1 MMVAKFLNFFILF
14 SGITYLV
21 RKPLKEFVF
30 TRHTTLRE
38 ELETTRAMLA
48 AAQKKFQ
55 EFSNRLHAM
64 DSEIET
70 LVRESREEAQGSKV
84 RILTEAKKMSD
95 TILID
100 SKKAS
105 ETMLLEFKKQIKTEF
120 AGQVLARAETI
131 LKSKLTG
138 DDRVRLVKDFSK
150 QVGASK

>member
-1 MMVAKFLNFFILF
+1 MLVAKFINFIILF

-21 RKPLKEFVF
+21 RKPLREFVSS
-30 TRHTTLRE
+30 RHNSLRE
-38 ELETTRAMLA
+38 ELESTQAMLA
-48 AAQKKFQ
+48 SAQKKFQ

-64 DSEIET
+64 ESEIET

-95 TILID
+95 TIVID

-105 ETMLLEFKKQIKTEF
+105 EAMVAEFKKQIKTEF
-120 AGQVLARAETI
+120 AGQVLTRAETL
-131 LKSKLTG
+131 LKGKLTG